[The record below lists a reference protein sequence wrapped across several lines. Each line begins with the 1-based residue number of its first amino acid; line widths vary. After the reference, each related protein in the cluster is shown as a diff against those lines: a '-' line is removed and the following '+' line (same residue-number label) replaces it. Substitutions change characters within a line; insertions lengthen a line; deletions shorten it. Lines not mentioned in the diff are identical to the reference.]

1 MISTTTL
8 ETIRSNGMGEVND
21 TIAAI
26 GKEGNFTLKVVV
38 DGVSREVNFVVKD
51 NVAANHIEVGVTGN
65 LSQTTAETVTFT
77 ATLSPA
83 KADVESVKWYVNDKY
98 YSTGK
103 TFSFKPTNR
112 GEYKVTAE
120 INKITKTKT
129 IVYLSENDEA
139 WYYASHFHDYGGYA
153 QNRYIT
159 SKDELKTL
167 SFSFWKTKS
176 RKLSFTRDTRRP
188 KP

>member
-1 MISTTTL
+1 
-8 ETIRSNGMGEVND
+8 MGEVND

-26 GKEGNFTLKVVV
+26 GKEGTFTLKVVV
-38 DGVSREVNFVVKD
+38 GEVSREVNFVVKD
-51 NVAANHIEVGVTGN
+51 NVAANHIEVVANGK

-98 YSTGK
+98 YSTDK

-120 INKITKTKT
+120 INKNHRI
-129 IVYLSENDEA
+129 
-139 WYYASHFHDYGGYA
+139 
-153 QNRYIT
+153 
-159 SKDELKTL
+159 
-167 SFSFWKTKS
+167 SFG
-176 RKLSFTRDTRRP
+176 TRRSVVLRLALP
-188 KP
+188 RLRRIRAKQIYNVQGRT